1 MSAKSK
7 MLVIVIL
14 GIFATVATGLR
25 LGNHQPSIP
34 ITTVKQKQQ
43 QNLPVAMSVQNVVV
57 NPEQVNYVSIPLDSI
72 QYSLQGSD
80 PAGLAMHAF
89 YNIKFKGKTRT
100 VEVVYPQP
108 SQALVTIT
116 QMKPVG
122 NTVEVMKYRARLSS
136 FGRSLLVSSPPLW
149 EIVWA
154 GYQRQCWDSPVQT
167 DVKTTSVSSSC

>member
-7 MLVIVIL
+7 ILVIVIL

-34 ITTVKQKQQ
+34 IDTAKHKQQ
-43 QNLPVAMSVQNVVV
+43 QNLPVAMPVRNVVA

-80 PAGLAMHAF
+80 PAGLAMNAF
-89 YNIKFKGKTRT
+89 YNRKFRGKTRK

-108 SQALVTIT
+108 NQALVTIT
-116 QMKPVG
+116 RIKPVG
-122 NTVEVMKYRARLSS
+122 DTVEVMKYRARLSS

-154 GYQRQCWDSPVQT
+154 GYQRQCWDSPAPT
-167 DVKTTSVSSSC
+167 DVKTISVNSSC